1 MAMAGEID
9 VYQPCPCG
17 SGRKLKFCCHAIV
30 SEMVKVSELQESHQH
45 QAALTLLDAIEKKT
59 QPRDQ
64 WSLAWIRTSRAF
76 LKFAL
81 GDVASARQLVSEVL
95 EEIPEHPLAVAVNA
109 ILAVSADGYP
119 AAMRAVYRAFQYS
132 AETQPFLLSHLSIA
146 IAHQML
152 GKGNLLGAGHHF
164 GLALRFDPENEEA
177 LEQFRGFVRDVRIA
191 YPLRDSYSLKPV
203 PADDPLKAQFD
214 QAVEL
219 ANHARFSD
227 AAKAFGAA
235 ARQDPKRVTFWW
247 NIAVCHA
254 WAGED
259 PLAVEAF
266 KAAAA
271 HETDFEL
278 AVDCLVLSR
287 LLKAPSAATKVSSL
301 IAEFSVESVSKLL
314 TILDQQSEFARIEI
328 APEEEEQ
335 FAGAKPAAMYRILDR
350 NAKAVP
356 AADLS
361 PDNMAHVQGEF
372 VILDRI
378 ENETS
383 STAFLSGYGAERL
396 ERLKQALKAAAGELV
411 KPSGEVKEHGFLR
424 SEHFPLIQDWYFP
437 EDLPIAQLNE
447 LRKSYGRR
455 VVDDLWPNVPQEAL
469 GGKTPLEAAQVPD
482 LKTALAA
489 AVVEFDVFCEKNG
502 IPVDQTAV
510 RNRLGLPDVV
520 LGEIESPVT
529 PGFGSSLTLLSL
541 RHCSIKKLSDQNLA
555 LAAEHTMVLG
565 HGTLCCAVLTEALER
580 PSLHGKFDVP
590 RTCMFVSRIYARRLD
605 VEAALSWVVRGKEAA
620 IARKLP
626 LNDVALWE
634 IHELMIRSQHP
645 DDPRVAEI
653 AAKLWNYYVPKLP
666 EVRDMI
672 LGVLKELSIP
682 GPWDSPVQSIGAAQ
696 PLAAA
701 AVGSSGL
708 WTPEAETAG
717 GQPSKLWL
725 PGQE

>member
-17 SGRKLKFCCHAIV
+17 SGRKLKFCCQAIV

-81 GDVASARQLVSEVL
+81 GDVAAARQLVSDVL
-95 EEIPEHPLAVAVNA
+95 EDIPEHPLAVAVNA

-119 AAMRAVYRAFQYS
+119 TAMRAVYRAFQYS
-132 AETQPFLLSHLSIA
+132 AESQPFLLSHLSIA
-146 IAHQML
+146 IAHQMMS
-152 GKGNLLGAGHHF
+152 KGNLLGAGHHF

-177 LEQFRGFVRDVRIA
+177 LELFRGFVRDVRIP
-191 YPLRDSYSLKPV
+191 YPLRDSYAIRPV
-203 PADDPLKAQFD
+203 AADDPFKAQFD

-219 ANHARFSD
+219 ASHARFSD
-227 AAKAFGAA
+227 AAKAFGAV
-235 ARQDPKRVTFWW
+235 ARQDPQRVTFWW

-271 HETDFEL
+271 HETDFES
-278 AVDCLVLSR
+278 AVDCLLLSR
-287 LLKAPSAATKVSSL
+287 LLKAPSAAAKVSSL
-301 IAEFSVESVSKLL
+301 IAEFTVESVSKLL
-314 TILDQQSEFARIEI
+314 TILDQQSEFARVEI

-335 FAGAKPAAMYRILDR
+335 FEEAKPAAVYRILDR
-350 NAKAVP
+350 SSKAV
-356 AADLS
+356 ASTDLS
-361 PDNMAHVQGEF
+361 ADNVAHILGEF
-372 VILDRI
+372 VVLDRL
-378 ENETS
+378 ENES
-383 STAFLSGYGAERL
+383 ESKALLSGYGAERL
-396 ERLKQALKAAAGELV
+396 ERLKQALMAAAGEFV
-411 KPSGEVKEHGFLR
+411 KPSAEVKEHGFLR
-424 SEHFPLIQDWYFP
+424 SEHLALVQDWYFP
-437 EDLPIAQLNE
+437 QDLPIAQLNE

-469 GGKTPLEAAQVPD
+469 GGKTPLEAAQVLD

-489 AVVEFDVFCEKNG
+489 AVVELDVFCEKNG
-502 IPVDQTAV
+502 IPVDQAAV
-510 RNRLGLPDVV
+510 RSRMGLPAVV
-520 LGEIESPVT
+520 LTELDSPPA
-529 PGFGSSLTLLSL
+529 PGFGSALTLLSL

-565 HGTLCCAVLTEALER
+565 HGTLCCAVLTEALDR
-580 PSLHGKFDVP
+580 PSLEGKFDVP

-634 IHELMIRSQHP
+634 IHELMIRSQHES
-645 DDPRVAEI
+645 DPRVAEI

-666 EVRDMI
+666 EIREMI
-672 LGVLKELSIP
+672 VGVLNELSVP
-682 GPWDSPVQSIGAAQ
+682 GPWNSPVQPIGATQ

-708 WTPEAETAG
+708 WTPEGETA